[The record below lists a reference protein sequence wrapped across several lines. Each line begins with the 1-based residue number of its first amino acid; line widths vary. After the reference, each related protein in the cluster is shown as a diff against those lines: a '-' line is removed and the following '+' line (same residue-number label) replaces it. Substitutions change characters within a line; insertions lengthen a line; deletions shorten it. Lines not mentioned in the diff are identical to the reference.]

1 MAQSIL
7 LDGLNL
13 ALKTGTGI
21 ATYSRGVMAVARE
34 LGYGTTLL
42 HASAGRL
49 SADPTLQEI
58 LLFDD
63 ASDTVMSKKRRLQRW
78 LKRRVGAPGGLKL
91 NAFAMN
97 GVVVAR
103 SFNKHLAEVDR
114 IFAHEDLFG
123 LARGHFKTY
132 GRSLTLKLSQRPDVF
147 HSTYPLPIAVKS
159 APSIQTIHD
168 LVPLRLPYLSDDNKR
183 YYYRMLRALTK
194 QADHIVTVSETSR
207 RDIVKLFGM
216 DEARITN
223 TYQAVELPREVLQR
237 DAGAVADEVSGVFDL
252 GWRQYFLFFGAL
264 EPKKNV
270 LRLIEAYLA
279 ARCDTP
285 LVIVGAVGWR
295 ADVERKMLEDGRFGY
310 YELSDKRVTYQ
321 QKIRRF
327 EYVSLPLLISLI
339 RGARG
344 VVFPSLYEGF
354 GLPVLEAMMLGTPVI
369 SSTEGSIPEVAAD
382 AAILVDPYDVG
393 ALTKAIRALARD
405 DDLHAHF
412 SEAGPKRASEFSFK
426 TYAERM
432 GSVYRNVIG

>member
-1 MAQSIL
+1 MAPSIL

-21 ATYSRGVMAVARE
+21 ATYSRGIIAAARH
-34 LGYGTTLL
+34 LGYGATLL
-42 HASAGRL
+42 HSSAGRMPV
-49 SADPTLQEI
+49 DTTLQEV

-63 ASDTVMSKKRRLQRW
+63 AAGVALSRKRRLRRW
-78 LKRRVGAPGGLKL
+78 LMRRLGAPGGLSL
-91 NAFAMN
+91 SAVTVR
-97 GVVVAR
+97 GIVVAR
-103 SFNKHLAEVDR
+103 SFNKHLAEVDG

-123 LARGHFKTY
+123 IARGHFKTY
-132 GRSLTLKLSQRPDVF
+132 GQPLTLKLSRRPDVF
-147 HSTYPLPIAVKS
+147 HSTHPLPITVKS

-183 YYYRMLRALTK
+183 YHYRMLRALTK
-194 QADHIVTVSETSR
+194 RADHIVTVSETSR
-207 RDIVKLFGM
+207 RDIIRLFGI

-223 TYQAVELPREVLQR
+223 TYQSVDLPREVLQR
-237 DAGAVADEVSGVFDL
+237 EVGEVADEVEGVFDL
-252 GWRQYFLFFGAL
+252 GWKHYFLFFGAL

-279 ARCDTP
+279 ARCDIP
-285 LVIVGAVGWR
+285 LVIVGATGWK
-295 ADVERKMLEDGRFGY
+295 ADIERKMLDDGRFGY
-310 YELSDKRVTYQ
+310 YELSNRRVTYQ

-327 EYVSLPLLISLI
+327 EYVSLPMLISLI

-393 ALTKAIRALARD
+393 ALTKAIRSLAVD
-405 DDLHAHF
+405 DDLFAHF
-412 SEAGPKRASEFSFK
+412 GHAGPVRAAEFSFSR
-426 TYAERM
+426 YAERIN
-432 GSVYRNVIG
+432 GVYRSVID